1 MFALPTVTVLA
12 MFPRTLM
19 FSVLAVGEVVT
30 TGGAITSIVSSL
42 VANSPSASV
51 SFTVIGKLP
60 ATVGVPE
67 IAPVSGF
74 MLNPAG
80 SEPDA
85 IDQAPVAGI
94 GADPA
99 VLV

>member
-80 SEPDA
+80 SDPEV

-94 GADPA
+94 AAEPA
-99 VLV
+99 VFV